1 MALPS
6 GLIQYARD
14 GPTFRPVGPQD
25 FRGWLAGLKFHLA
38 KKNVPIKEMPD
49 GTIIAKFGTETLDM
63 SPEMQQEN
71 YQAYL
76 DKFHARKAEAKKTA
90 EEAAHA

>member
-1 MALPS
+1 MPLPR

-14 GPTFRPVGPQD
+14 GPTFRRVGPQD

-49 GTIIAKFGTETLDM
+49 GTILAKFGTETLDM

-76 DKFHARKAEAKKTA
+76 DKFYTKEKAA